1 MEITIKIPDAIYQQ
15 GDVVRMGPHGLIL
28 HIYSVVVSGK
38 WDYCNGDLDAWVTR
52 SVYYNCTVQSGRG
65 PEGGFIRPGTCT
77 GFSQNDCLSPGC
89 NESRVDVELIEWD
102 KSIIEP
108 DSMDNLGE
116 RYSRWEAVEATNLD
130 EESVDQFEN
139 WARHPDREQR
149 DRDD

>member
-1 MEITIKIPDAIYQQ
+1 MKITLEIPDPIYQK

-38 WDYCNGDLDAWVTR
+38 WDFCNGDLDAWMTR
-52 SVYYNCTVQSGRG
+52 GVYYNCAVQSGRG

-77 GFSQNDCLSPGC
+77 GFSENDTLSIGC
-89 NESRVDVELIEWD
+89 RDSVDVELVEWD
-102 KSIIEP
+102 KPIIPP
-108 DSMDNLGE
+108 DSMENVGK
-116 RYSRWEAVEATNLD
+116 RWARWDTIKDNLD

-139 WARHPDREQR
+139 WARHPEREQR